1 MVERIAPVDT
11 SKLVQEKTPF
21 HSPNPSGYKDLKEMV
36 KRKKKE
42 KKKHVFAT
50 DITHAFQRPKQSKR
64 VQMGRSC
71 VSDFSVPYGM
81 DNNSTNKVEL

>member
-1 MVERIAPVDT
+1 
-11 SKLVQEKTPF
+11 
-21 HSPNPSGYKDLKEMV
+21 MV
-36 KRKKKE
+36 KRKKK